1 MCRKEWPRDGCVGV
15 GGTGVFTGAQ
25 EALPSVGWKWKGR
38 GGKLKVRAGGWRL
51 QAGSVYL
58 ESIIQLGNDNKQP
71 K

>member
-1 MCRKEWPRDGCVGV
+1 MAVWGLGGLGCSQEHRRLFPVWDGSGK
-15 GGTGVFTGAQ
+15 GG
-25 EALPSVGWKWKGR
+25 

>member
-1 MCRKEWPRDGCVGV
+1 MAQGWLCGGWGDWGV
-15 GGTGVFTGAQ
+15 HRSTGGSSQCGMEVEG
-25 EALPSVGWKWKGR
+25 ER